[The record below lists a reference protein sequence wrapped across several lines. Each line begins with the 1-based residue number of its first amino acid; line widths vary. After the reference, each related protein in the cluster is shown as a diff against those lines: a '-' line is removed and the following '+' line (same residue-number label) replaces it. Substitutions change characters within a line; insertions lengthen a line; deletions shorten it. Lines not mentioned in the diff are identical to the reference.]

1 METHTNNTSSEQRAS
16 TFATLNNLGE
26 HIHKITAL
34 LRAAADTGPENR
46 EDGSWLVSLAG
57 DEAEELQR
65 RYMAWADAPGD
76 GRAAGA
82 VRS

>member
-1 METHTNNTSSEQRAS
+1 MESNNKDTSSEQRDS
-16 TFATLNNLGE
+16 TFATLNDLGE

-34 LRAAADTGPENR
+34 LRAAANTGPD
-46 EDGSWLVSLAG
+46 EDESWLVSLAG

-65 RYMAWADAPGD
+65 RYMAWAVAP
-76 GRAAGA
+76 REEPAAGA